1 MRYKPVNSELT
12 DIVMG
17 MFYGTYYYQLLY
29 STVQCT
35 PRKANDVF
43 LCSLSSYKQGFFV
56 VSKDHEISLGIFIKK
71 SFQMVTE

>member
-1 MRYKPVNSELT
+1 MEPIIINYCT
-12 DIVMG
+12 A
-17 MFYGTYYYQLLY
+17 LY
-29 STVQCT
+29 SVH
-35 PRKANDVF
+35 PANEDEANDVF